1 MRRKIRLYIGDSEVD
16 LSTDSLVL
24 MNYKADDLN
33 TPAIV
38 KNSDSQQV
46 TLPSTR
52 NNDAIFGMIFR
63 ATAEPRREAEAPAR
77 HSARWSA
84 LRFRYTARPGDCL
97 NPAT

>member
-33 TPAIV
+33 NPAIV
-38 KNSDSQQV
+38 KNSYSQQV

-52 NNDAIFGMIFR
+52 Q
-63 ATAEPRREAEAPAR
+63 
-77 HSARWSA
+77 
-84 LRFRYTARPGDCL
+84 
-97 NPAT
+97 